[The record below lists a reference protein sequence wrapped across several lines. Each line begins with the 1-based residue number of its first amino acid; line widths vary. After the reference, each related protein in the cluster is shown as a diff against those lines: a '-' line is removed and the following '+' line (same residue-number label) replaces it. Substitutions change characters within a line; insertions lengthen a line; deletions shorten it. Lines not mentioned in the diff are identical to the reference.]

1 MQTYKAMSVGMST
14 KNIPNME
21 AMGKRIKEFRIR
33 NGMTL
38 VQLSEIIG
46 ISHGSLSGLE
56 NGKSKPSAETLANF
70 CLNTEID
77 IRWLLTGKEAN
88 SKKDVSKIKKFEI
101 LTQAEEWLTQEV
113 KKNPKR
119 EVWFEVEF
127 EKAFEEFKKWKEE
140 KEESEER
147 EASIANRKVA

>member
-46 ISHGSLSGLE
+46 ISHGSLS
-56 NGKSKPSAETLANF
+56 
-70 CLNTEID
+70 
-77 IRWLLTGKEAN
+77 GKEAN